1 MTTTAVT
8 NLFPEIIGQDPA
20 KRKLSFFIEGYEKT
34 KVIPHLMLT
43 APKGAGK
50 TMLARA
56 FAQCLLDEETV
67 HPKKFLE
74 LNCATIKNLRQF
86 VEQVMTVYFVNQDI
100 TVLFD
105 ECSELPKDVT
115 MALLT
120 MLNPNKHNRNT
131 FNYEQ
136 YSFII
141 DFKRITFIFAT
152 TEPQEVFHALM
163 DRMERIDL
171 EDYTHEELGKI
182 MKLNLEDI
190 EFEDKLLSESIAPT
204 LRGNARAAQKMSIHI
219 TSYCRTQDKNYFNKK
234 DWLAL
239 VKILDVL
246 PFGMTKIELRLLQTL
261 KREGQLRLYNLAA
274 KMQMTR
280 GAIMNGIEVYLQKL
294 SLIEITQNGRR
305 LSKEGEKLFEESK
318 LDKEDKKDII
328 LSV

>member
-1 MTTTAVT
+1 MTTTAT
-8 NLFPEIIGQDPA
+8 TLFPEIIGQDPA
-20 KRKLSFFIEGYEKT
+20 KRKLAFFIEGYEKT
-34 KVIPHLMLT
+34 KVVPHLIFT

-56 FAQCLLDEETV
+56 FAQSLLHEETIK
-67 HPKKFLE
+67 PKKFLE

-100 TVLFD
+100 TILFD

-115 MALLT
+115 MGLLT
-120 MLNPNKHNRNT
+120 MLNPNKRNRNT

-141 DFKRITFIFAT
+141 DFKKISFIFAT
-152 TEPQEVFHALM
+152 TEPQDVFHALM
-163 DRMERIDL
+163 DRLERIDL
-171 EDYTHEELGKI
+171 EDYTHEELGNI

-190 EFEDKLLSESIAPT
+190 EFEDKLLSESIAPI

-219 TSYCRTQDKNYFNKK
+219 TSYCRARDKNYFDKK

-246 PFGMTKIELRLLQTL
+246 PFGMTKIELRLLETL
-261 KREGQLRLYNLAA
+261 KRDGMLRLYNLAA

-280 GAIMNGIEVYLQKL
+280 SAIMNGIEVYLQKL
-294 SLIEITQNGRR
+294 NLIEVTQNGRR
-305 LSKEGEKLFEESK
+305 LTKDGEKLFVETK
-318 LDKEDKKDII
+318 LDKEGKKDII